1 MNSASDE
8 QKIDGIMPDDV
19 ASESAAREQLEQQ
32 LKELFRAWD
41 RMVKFIHHG
50 RDRLELFL
58 TNPQTEV

>member
-32 LKELFRAWD
+32 LKELFRLAGD
-41 RMVKFIHHG
+41 SAQTRQLMQMVFDYRWG
-50 RDRLELFL
+50 QRE
-58 TNPQTEV
+58 